1 MFIVLIQT
9 YEDKFLE
16 VDMSGQVRIV
26 KMQNNGREYIESS
39 EHSGV
44 QQTLEVPE
52 EHWILA
58 VGLPEERATPKSSS

>member
-1 MFIVLIQT
+1 
-9 YEDKFLE
+9 
-16 VDMSGQVRIV
+16 
-26 KMQNNGREYIESS
+26 MQNNGREYIESS